1 MNLDPIL
8 GPALQLEQ
16 LPVVPSRKDMV
27 AVAEQLAGCV
37 ERITSKAAIEHDA
50 TAAGQ
55 LGNAANALSVIIIS
69 LVAYTRGRSPK
80 VASRKPDTNIIVGG

>member
-16 LPVVPSRKDMV
+16 LPVVPSRKDMI
-27 AVAEQLAGCV
+27 AIAEQLAGCV
-37 ERITSKAAIEHDA
+37 ERIASKASIEHDA

-55 LGNAANALSVIIIS
+55 LGNAANALTVIIVS
-69 LVAYTRGRSPK
+69 LVAYTRGRSPR
-80 VASRKPDTNIIVGG
+80 VASQKPNSNIIL